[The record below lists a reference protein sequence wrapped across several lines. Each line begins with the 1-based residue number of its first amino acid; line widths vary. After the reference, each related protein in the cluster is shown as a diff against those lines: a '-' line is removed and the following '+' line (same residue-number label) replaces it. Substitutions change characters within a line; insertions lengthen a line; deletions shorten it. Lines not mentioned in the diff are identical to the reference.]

1 MWCSAL
7 LTSSTDN
14 PDMARHHPVLDVIND
29 STKWSVSAIAFGT
42 LLLRR
47 DVTACWCI
55 MGSVVAAFN
64 CRLLKYA
71 INQSRPESARKADPG
86 MPSSHANSLAFLST
100 YVAVAAAAGLDW
112 CSIMGVSL
120 VLGVPAAALFLAW
133 LRVVLGYHT
142 TPQVAVGW
150 VVGASSAAWWW
161 HLGQTKLQPALQQHP
176 SRTLWLY
183 GVTCAAVAFFVWQ
196 NVARW
201 VRERLQL
208 QQLRVQ
214 D

>member
-1 MWCSAL
+1 MRPPSLGLGSSKSNNRSRMQSMPPQQAL
-7 LTSSTDN
+7 LQHRRAFDISDSLLWTVTLHTGQEAEVYLQPWRLHVHALQTSKTGWKESCISHCLLFPAST
-14 PDMARHHPVLDVIND
+14 
-29 STKWSVSAIAFGT
+29 T
-42 LLLRR
+42 
-47 DVTACWCI
+47 
-55 MGSVVAAFN
+55 
-64 CRLLKYA
+64 
-71 INQSRPESARKADPG
+71 
-86 MPSSHANSLAFLST
+86 
-100 YVAVAAAAGLDW
+100 
-112 CSIMGVSL
+112 L
-120 VLGVPAAALFLAW
+120 VLHKAKLHRGPAANELSEGCSLFAIQAW